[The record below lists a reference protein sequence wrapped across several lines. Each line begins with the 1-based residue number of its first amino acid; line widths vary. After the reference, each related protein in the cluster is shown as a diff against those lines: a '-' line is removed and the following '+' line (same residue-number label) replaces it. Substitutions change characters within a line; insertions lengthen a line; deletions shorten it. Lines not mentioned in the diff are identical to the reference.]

1 MIGLTA
7 RQQDALR
14 FIQGFVEAKG
24 YSPSFAE
31 IAAGIGVRRQSTVV
45 RLIDGLVERSAVR
58 RLPQRYRAIEVL
70 RHVAVPRSPDG
81 APLFA
86 VAIGNR
92 GA

>member
-14 FIQGFVEAKG
+14 FIQGFLEAKG

-31 IAAGIGVRRQSTVV
+31 IAAGIGARSKSPAGDLVNSLERR
-45 RLIDGLVERSAVR
+45 GAVR
-58 RLPQRYRAIEVL
+58 RLHHRARAIEVI
-70 RHVAVPRSPDG
+70 HPVPIARAPDG

-86 VAIGNR
+86 VAIGP